1 MREEE
6 EGRGVEGASGISELP
21 LYSCLPSPS
30 LEMPSLSLL
39 YPSPCFDGR
48 IRVPSWETYGPKRRG
63 PG

>member
-1 MREEE
+1 MREE

-21 LYSCLPSPS
+21 LCSCFLSPS

-39 YPSPCFDGR
+39 YPSPCFDRR
-48 IRVPSWETYGPKRRG
+48 IRVPSWETCCPKRRG